1 MPQECDIRQ
10 YTGWSML
17 SQLQVSGV
25 CNIPGSS
32 ISFRNLKGHPKENT
46 TRDIRVK
53 LVEQNMV
60 IKELRTEEYIQHII

>member
-1 MPQECDIRQ
+1 
-10 YTGWSML
+10 ML

-25 CNIPGSS
+25 CNIQGSS

-60 IKELRTEEYIQHII
+60 KELRADEYIQHII